1 MFASATTRPASGLR
15 RMLGRAAAVVSAFV
29 IAACQ
34 PMDGS
39 QTTIGTNYGQLIE
52 PGQPVQVA
60 LLAPAGSGSADLE
73 RLARSLKNAARMAAA
88 DAQGA
93 NIDLR
98 IYDSGTSTASAVA
111 QANAAAD
118 AGAKIIIG
126 PLFAEGANAVGN
138 AMRDRNINVL
148 SFSNN
153 TEIAGGNVFILG
165 TSFADIANRLVGYGV
180 RQGKRNV
187 YVVAEDDIAGQ
198 IGGRAIEQA
207 IARNGAR
214 LAGRTN
220 HPVSISGIDAATP
233 QIVAAAQSGSVDAV
247 FMTAN
252 NQAVLPYLTQKLTAA
267 GVSSPVT
274 QFMGLTRWDQPTNR
288 LGMPQLQ
295 NGWFAIPDQSLK
307 AQFDARYRAAYGEQP
322 HELAGLAYDGV
333 AAISSLVRAGKR
345 NALTTSGLTQRSGFA
360 GVNGVF
366 RLRPDGTSQRAMSVA
381 SIRGNQLVILDPAP
395 RGFGGAGF

>member
-1 MFASATTRPASGLR
+1 MFASATTRPTSGLR
-15 RMLGRAAAVVSAFV
+15 RVMGRAAAVLSAFV
-29 IAACQ
+29 LAACQ
-34 PMDGS
+34 PMDGDQS
-39 QTTIGTNYGQLIE
+39 VIKTNYGQLIE

-98 IYDSGTSTASAVA
+98 IYDSGTSTATAVQ

-153 TEIAGGNVFILG
+153 AEIAGGNVFILG
-165 TSFADIANRLVGYGV
+165 TSFADIADRLVGYGV

-198 IGGRAIEQA
+198 IGGRAIERA

-220 HPVSISGIDAATP
+220 HPVSVSGINAAAP
-233 QIVAAAQSGSVDAV
+233 QIVAAAQSGGVDAV

-252 NQAVLPYLTQKLTAA
+252 NQAVLPYLTEKLTAA

-274 QFMGLTRWDQPTNR
+274 QFMGLTRWDQPGDR

-307 AQFDARYRAAYGEQP
+307 SRFDARYRAAYGEQP

-333 AAISSLVRAGKR
+333 AAIAAQVRAGKR
-345 NALTTSGLTQRSGFA
+345 NALTTVGLTQRSGFA
-360 GVNGVF
+360 GVNGIF
-366 RLRPDGTSQRAMSVA
+366 RLRPDGTSQRAMAVA
-381 SIRGNQLVILDPAP
+381 TIRGNQLVILDPAP
-395 RGFGGAGF
+395 RGFGRAGF